1 MREKEDAA
9 QQYLEAREAVRNAK
23 DPKAFL
29 RLGML
34 YTQGI
39 GIGKNYVLAKK
50 KKKKARTMTFLKKH
64 VPWDARR
71 LNTIWILLMKPE

>member
-39 GIGKNYVLAKK
+39 GIGKNYVLANY
-50 KKKKARTMTFLKKH
+50 FLK
-64 VPWDARR
+64 
-71 LNTIWILLMKPE
+71 